1 MIATTHTTRIPT
13 QGTPTLVRNA
23 TAGRLRRARWSSSYR
38 PMR

>member
-13 QGTPTLVRNA
+13 QGTPALVRNR
-23 TAGRLRRARWSSSYR
+23 TIRRARWTSNLR